1 MVAGIIKLKNKW
13 LNKKKLETLL
23 QAIQIYLQ
31 VKGHLHQLVGAVVIN
46 QQEVIMEAQELEV
59 QHLNGGQLEVL
70 SELVDLDHAAEDF
83 ITQEA

>member
-1 MVAGIIKLKNKW
+1 MVVDSIILNDRW

-31 VKGHLHQLVGAVVIN
+31 VKGHLHQLVGVVVIN

-59 QHLNGGQLEVL
+59 QHLNGSQLEVL